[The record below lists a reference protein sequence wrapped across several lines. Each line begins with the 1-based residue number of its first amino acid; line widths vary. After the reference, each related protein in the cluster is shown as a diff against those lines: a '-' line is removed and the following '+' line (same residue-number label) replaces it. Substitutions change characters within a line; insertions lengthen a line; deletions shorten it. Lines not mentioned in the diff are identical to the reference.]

1 MDAQEAIEIVSQ
13 MTYMP
18 GWTLRAE
25 PAWLETDR
33 ELWVTVTYD
42 APDSRVEYA
51 PAYPYTIRPMTG
63 FYVEPDAARTV
74 DDIARQVADGL
85 MGIHEHEMREF
96 LRIRSEGYR
105 APFHPHQEA
114 GRRAWVATGKQ
125 MAAAA
130 FARLTRLTLA

>member
-1 MDAQEAIEIVSQ
+1 VDAQEAIEIISQ

-18 GWTLRAE
+18 GWKLRAE
-25 PAWLETDR
+25 PAWSATDR

-42 APDSRVEYA
+42 TPDSSVAYA
-51 PAYPYTIRPMTG
+51 PTYPMILHGIGSG
-63 FYVEPDAARTV
+63 FYVEPDVARTA

-96 LRIRSEGYR
+96 LRIRSEDYR

-114 GRRAWVATGKQ
+114 GRRAWAATGKQ
-125 MAAAA
+125 MAAVV
-130 FARLTRLTLA
+130 FARLTLA